1 MPAMDESRVSGIL
14 KKNYP
19 EWGKKA
25 FTFFIR
31 SVDVLLW
38 VAGLVEYVRYE
49 IIFPFHCTS
58 RSSKTISMHAGIFT
72 SSFFHSGNKIKGLL
86 STLCLCCSLSE
97 VSGQLYVGSSSTLYV
112 QTQDF
117 LFATGDVENNG
128 TISRIT
134 LTGSSSQALSGS
146 GTIQHLKVNKSSGT
160 ASIATGSNQSIT
172 ETLDLTSGILAS
184 NASLTLKSSA
194 TGSARVLSHTASGSL
209 TGVVTVEKY
218 IDVAGRP
225 HQWRTLGFPYGADI
239 ALSAV
244 SGFAVDYT
252 AGSKSIMY
260 FNEGADDGAYGAS
273 GSRNAGY
280 VSYSAATE
288 TIPAGRGVMAWL
300 YGNAGGRASSGTMSG
315 GLTIVSSGTL
325 NESGSAVSLPVTY
338 NPTPVNP
345 ANRGWN
351 LVSNPFVSNID
362 WNSADIVKTRIS
374 NTIYRWNPLSASWT
388 TYNGLTGAP
397 ANVDQYIEA
406 GTSFFVKATD
416 ASPVLTIPQSAKT
429 ATSSGFIHAQR
440 APRISAIPGEKVS
453 SDNGLAGIRLVIQ
466 GQGNPYPDEA
476 YLDLSRSDASA
487 GFDSRYDA
495 VSMDRSSGPGV
506 GVLGKDGRSFT
517 LQFDLPLN
525 ETSAEARYY
534 PLRITAPFK
543 GEHHI
548 IVKPEGR
555 WDSRHSV
562 ALIDKVS
569 NKTLLLRQDSLKY
582 VFTPESTKLDN
593 RFVLAINHVR
603 VSDPSA
609 TETAEMKI
617 LGNPVSGSKL
627 NFSFFSP
634 NAMPRRWRVLNMSGQ
649 QLAEG
654 QLYSESLNIQYQ
666 VLLPSSII
674 SGSYIL
680 VVETAS
686 GDLWQERFIKQ

>member
-1 MPAMDESRVSGIL
+1 MTRAENSIVFEYECLFMKNTRIL
-14 KKNYP
+14 LFCFFFLP
-19 EWGKKA
+19 CSQA
-25 FTFFIR
+25 F
-31 SVDVLLW
+31 S
-38 VAGLVEYVRYE
+38 
-49 IIFPFHCTS
+49 
-58 RSSKTISMHAGIFT
+58 
-72 SSFFHSGNKIKGLL
+72 
-86 STLCLCCSLSE
+86 
-97 VSGQLYVGSSSTLYV
+97 QLYVSGSSTLYV
-112 QTQDF
+112 QSGDV

-134 LTGSSSQALSGS
+134 LSGSSTQALSGS

-160 ASIATGSNQSIT
+160 ASIAIGSNQSVS

-194 TGSARVLSHTASGSL
+194 TGSARVLSHTAAGSL

-225 HQWRTLGFPYGADI
+225 HQWRTLGFPYSSDL

-252 AGSKSIMY
+252 AGSKSMMY

-273 GSRNAGY
+273 GSRNGGY
-280 VSYSAATE
+280 VSFSAATE
-288 TIPAGRGVMAWL
+288 SITAGRGVMAWL
-300 YGNAGGRASSGTMSG
+300 YGNAGGRAGSGTMSG
-315 GLTIVSSGTL
+315 GLTILSSGTL
-325 NESGSAVSLPVTY
+325 NESGSAISLPVTY

-362 WNSADIVKTRIS
+362 WNSADIVKTKIGT
-374 NTIYRWNPLSASWT
+374 TIYRWNPLSASWT
-388 TYNGLTGAP
+388 TYNGLTGTP
-397 ANVDQYIEA
+397 AGVDQYIEA

-555 WDSRHSV
+555 WDPRHSV
-562 ALIDKVS
+562 ALIDKFS
-569 NKTLLLRQDSLKY
+569 NKTLLLRQDSLNY

-603 VSDPSA
+603 VYDPSA
-609 TETAEMKI
+609 NEAVEMKI
-617 LGNPVSGSKL
+617 LGNPVSGTKL
-627 NFSFFSP
+627 NFSFYSP
-634 NAMPRRWRVLNMSGQ
+634 NSMPRRWRMLDMVGR
-649 QLAEG
+649 QLGTGLLE
-654 QLYSESLNIQYQ
+654 SESQNIQYQ
-666 VLLPSSII
+666 VTLPSLIPAGTYLLLI
-674 SGSYIL
+674 
-680 VVETAS
+680 ETAS
-686 GDLWQERFIKQ
+686 GEIWKERFIKQ